1 MVIKLT
7 KLISICYNNYEKV
20 PQTEKIRN
28 GGIKM
33 EIKRD
38 YYLKELI
45 DRIDNQLIKI
55 ITGIRR
61 CGKSYL
67 LNVILKNYLK
77 EQGIDEEHIIQLSL
91 DENKNKKYLEPD
103 VLDEYIRSLI
113 KDKNKYYILLDEIQE
128 VKDFESVLIGFM
140 HIDNVEIYVTGSNSK
155 FLSSDIVTE
164 FRGRGDEIRIYP
176 LSFAEFYS
184 VYDGSEE
191 IALSEYYTYGG
202 LPLTVLS
209 KTDNSKINYLK
220 TQKDNVYI
228 NDIVD
233 RNKVKNKEELE
244 MLVQIIASDIGCLT
258 NPLKLSNNFKERDKL
273 STMTDKTIYN
283 YLGYLQD
290 AFMIEKARRFDV
302 RGKRFIETPQ
312 KYYFTDMGI
321 RNSFLDFRQSEEIS
335 HTMENVIYIEL
346 KKRGYNVDVGSV
358 EIREGDAKKQLEID
372 FVANKGNNKIYI
384 QSALE
389 MKTGEK
395 VKQEQKSLLNVNDF
409 FKKIIIVGDNI
420 KRSRYDNGII
430 LMSIYDFLLDDNSL
444 EY

>member
-1 MVIKLT
+1 
-7 KLISICYNNYEKV
+7 
-20 PQTEKIRN
+20 
-28 GGIKM
+28 M

-45 DRIDNQLIKI
+45 DRLDNGLIKI

-67 LNVILKNYLK
+67 LNTIFKNYLL
-77 EQGIDEEHIIQLSL
+77 EQGTDKEHIIQLSL
-91 DENKNKKYLEPD
+91 DERTNFKYLDPD
-103 VLDEYIRSLI
+103 ELDEYIRSLI
-113 KDKNKYYILLDEIQE
+113 MDEKKYYILLDEIQE
-128 VKDFESVLIGFM
+128 VKEFESVLIGFM
-140 HIDNVEIYVTGSNSK
+140 HINNVEIYVTGSNSK

-164 FRGRGDEIRIYP
+164 FRGRGDEIRVYP

-184 VYDGSEE
+184 VYEGSEE
-191 IALSEYYTYGG
+191 KALSEYYTYGG
-202 LPLTVLS
+202 LPLAIMA
-209 KTDNSKINYLK
+209 KTDNAKINYLK

-233 RNKVKNKEELE
+233 RNNVQNQEELE
-244 MLVQIIASDIGCLT
+244 MLVQIVASDIGSLT
-258 NPLKLSNNFKERDKL
+258 NPLKLSNNFKKRDRM

-290 AFMIEKARRFDV
+290 AFIIEKARRFDV

-335 HTMENVIYIEL
+335 HLMENVIYIEL

-358 EIREGDAKKQLEID
+358 EIREGNTKKQLEID

-389 MKTGEK
+389 MKTREK
-395 VKQEQKSLLNVNDF
+395 VEQEQKSLVNVNDF

-420 KRSRYDNGII
+420 KRSRYENGII
-430 LMSIYDFLLDDNSL
+430 IMSIYDFLLDPESL
-444 EY
+444 SY

>member
-1 MVIKLT
+1 
-7 KLISICYNNYEKV
+7 
-20 PQTEKIRN
+20 
-28 GGIKM
+28 M

-38 YYLKELI
+38 YYLNELI

-55 ITGIRR
+55 VTGIRR

-67 LNVILKNYLK
+67 LNIIFKNYLI

-91 DENKNKKYLEPD
+91 DENKNKKYLNPD
-103 VLDEYIRSLI
+103 MLDEYIRSLI
-113 KDKNKYYILLDEIQE
+113 KDENKYYILLDEIQE
-128 VKDFESVLIGFM
+128 VKDFEAVLIGFL
-140 HIDNVEIYVTGSNSK
+140 HISNVEIYVTGSNSK
-155 FLSSDIVTE
+155 FLSSDIITE
-164 FRGRGDEIRIYP
+164 FRGRGDEIRVYP
-176 LSFAEFYS
+176 LSFSEFYS
-184 VYDGSEE
+184 IYEGSEE
-191 IALSEYYTYGG
+191 KALNEYYTFGG
-202 LPLTVLS
+202 LPLAVLS
-209 KTDNSKINYLK
+209 KTDNSKINYLRM
-220 TQKDNVYI
+220 QKDNVYI
-228 NDIVD
+228 NDIVE
-233 RNKVKNKEELE
+233 RNKVQNKEELE
-244 MLVQIIASDIGCLT
+244 VLVQIIASDIGCLT

-302 RGKRFIETPQ
+302 RGKKFIETPQ

-335 HTMENVIYIEL
+335 HIMENVIYIEL

-358 EIREGDAKKQLEID
+358 EIREGDIKKQLEID

-389 MKTGEK
+389 MKTEEK
-395 VKQEQKSLLNVNDF
+395 VKQEQKSLVNVDDF

-430 LMSIYDFLLDDNSL
+430 LMSIYDFLLDANSL

>member
-1 MVIKLT
+1 
-7 KLISICYNNYEKV
+7 
-20 PQTEKIRN
+20 
-28 GGIKM
+28 M

-67 LNVILKNYLK
+67 LNTIFKNYLI

-91 DENKNKKYLEPD
+91 DENKNKKYLDPD

-113 KDKNKYYILLDEIQE
+113 KDKNKYYILLDEVQE
-128 VKDFESVLIGFM
+128 VKNFESVLIGFM
-140 HIDNVEIYVTGSNSK
+140 HISNVEIYVTGSNSK

-164 FRGRGDEIRIYP
+164 FRGRGDEIRVYP
-176 LSFAEFYS
+176 LSFSEFYS
-184 VYDGSEE
+184 VYEGSEE
-191 IALSEYYTYGG
+191 KALSEYYIYGG
-202 LPLTVLS
+202 LPLTVIA
-209 KTDNSKINYLK
+209 KTDNAKINYLRA
-220 TQKDNVYI
+220 QKDNVYI
-228 NDIVD
+228 NDIVE
-233 RNKVKNKEELE
+233 RNKIQNKEKLE

-258 NPLKLSNNFKERDKL
+258 NPLKLSNNFKERDSL

-302 RGKRFIETPQ
+302 RWKNFIETPQ

-321 RNSFLDFRQSEEIS
+321 RNSFLDFRQSEEVS
-335 HTMENVIYIEL
+335 HIMENVIYIEL

-358 EIREGDAKKQLEID
+358 EIREGNAKKQLEID

-389 MKTGEK
+389 MKTEEK

-420 KRSRYDNGII
+420 KRSRFDNGII
-430 LMSIYDFLLDDNSL
+430 IMSIYDFLLDANSL

>member
-1 MVIKLT
+1 
-7 KLISICYNNYEKV
+7 
-20 PQTEKIRN
+20 
-28 GGIKM
+28 M

-45 DRIDNQLIKI
+45 DRIDNGLIKI

-67 LNVILKNYLK
+67 LNTIFKNYLV
-77 EQGIDEEHIIQLSL
+77 EQGTDEEHIIQLSL
-91 DENKNKKYLEPD
+91 DENKNKKYLTPD
-103 VLDEYIRSLI
+103 VVDEYIRSLI
-113 KDKNKYYILLDEIQE
+113 KDKDKYYILLDEIQE

-140 HIDNVEIYVTGSNSK
+140 HINNVEIYVTGSNSK

-164 FRGRGDEIRIYP
+164 FRGRGDEVRVYP
-176 LSFAEFYS
+176 LSFAEFFS

-191 IALSEYYTYGG
+191 RALSEYYTFGG
-202 LPLTVLS
+202 LPLTILAKS
-209 KTDNSKINYLK
+209 DNSKINYLR

-233 RNKVKNKEELE
+233 RNKIQNKEELE

-258 NPLKLSNNFKERDKL
+258 NPLKLSNNFRERDKL

-302 RGKRFIETPQ
+302 RGKRFIDTPQ

-321 RNSFLDFRQSEEIS
+321 RNSFLEFRQSEEIS

-346 KKRGYNVDVGSV
+346 RKRGYNVDVGSV

-389 MKTGEK
+389 MKTAEK
-395 VKQEQKSLLNVNDF
+395 VQQEQKSLLNVNDF

-420 KRSRYDNGII
+420 KRSRFDNGII
-430 LMSIYDFLLDDNSL
+430 LMSIYDFLLDANSL

>member
-1 MVIKLT
+1 
-7 KLISICYNNYEKV
+7 
-20 PQTEKIRN
+20 
-28 GGIKM
+28 M

-38 YYLKELI
+38 YYLNELI
-45 DRIDNQLIKI
+45 DRLDNGLIKI

-67 LNVILKNYLK
+67 LNTIFKNYLI
-77 EQGIDEEHIIQLSL
+77 EQGTDKEHIIQLSL
-91 DENKNKKYLEPD
+91 DENKNKKYLNPD

-113 KDKNKYYILLDEIQE
+113 KDDNKYYILLDEIQE
-128 VKDFESVLIGFM
+128 VREFESVLIGFM
-140 HIDNVEIYVTGSNSK
+140 HINNVEIYVTGSNSK

-164 FRGRGDEIRIYP
+164 FRGRGDEIRVYP

-184 VYDGSEE
+184 VYDESEE
-191 IALSEYYTYGG
+191 KLLNEYYTYGG
-202 LPLTVLS
+202 LPLTVLA
-209 KTDNSKINYLK
+209 KTDNAKINYLK

-228 NDIVD
+228 NDIID
-233 RNKVKNKEELE
+233 RNKIQNKEELE
-244 MLVQIIASDIGCLT
+244 MLTQIIASDIGCLT
-258 NPLKLSNNFKERDKL
+258 NPLKLSNNFKERDRQY
-273 STMTDKTIYN
+273 TMTDKTIYN
-283 YLGYLQD
+283 YLEYLQN

-358 EIREGDAKKQLEID
+358 EIREGDKKKQLEID

-389 MKTGEK
+389 MKTAEK
-395 VKQEQKSLLNVNDF
+395 VKQEQKSLVNVNDF

-430 LMSIYDFLLDDNSL
+430 IMSIYDFLLDPNSL
-444 EY
+444 YY

>member
-1 MVIKLT
+1 
-7 KLISICYNNYEKV
+7 
-20 PQTEKIRN
+20 
-28 GGIKM
+28 M

-45 DRIDNQLIKI
+45 DRIDNGLIKI

-67 LNVILKNYLK
+67 LNIIFKNYLI
-77 EQGIDEEHIIQLSL
+77 EQGVNKEHIIQLSL

-103 VLDEYIRSLI
+103 SLDEYIRSLI
-113 KDKNKYYILLDEIQE
+113 KDKNKYYILLDEVQE
-128 VKDFESVLIGFM
+128 VKDFEAVLIGFM
-140 HIDNVEIYVTGSNSK
+140 HINNLEINVTGSNSK

-164 FRGRGDEIRIYP
+164 FRGRGDEIRVYP
-176 LSFAEFYS
+176 LSFSEFYS
-184 VYDGSEE
+184 VYNGSEE
-191 IALSEYYTYGG
+191 KALNEYYTFGG

-209 KTDNSKINYLK
+209 KTDNTKINYLK
-220 TQKDNVYI
+220 AQKDNVYI

-233 RNKVKNKEELE
+233 RNKIQNKEELE

-258 NPLKLSNNFKERDKL
+258 NPLKLSNNFKERDKF
-273 STMTDKTIYN
+273 SKIADKTIYN

-290 AFMIEKARRFDV
+290 AFMIEKVKRFDV
-302 RGKRFIETPQ
+302 KRNRVIKTPQ

-321 RNSFLDFRQSEEIS
+321 RNSFLDFRQSEKIS
-335 HTMENVIYIEL
+335 HIMENVIYIEL
-346 KKRGYNVDVGSV
+346 KKLGYNVDVGSV
-358 EIREGDAKKQLEID
+358 EIREGDKKKQLEID

-389 MKTGEK
+389 MKTVDK
-395 VKQEQKSLLNVNDF
+395 VKQEQRSLLNVNDF
-409 FKKIIIVGDNI
+409 FKKIIIVGDNV

-430 LMSIYDFLLDDNSL
+430 LMSIYNFLLDENSL
-444 EY
+444 DY

>member
-1 MVIKLT
+1 
-7 KLISICYNNYEKV
+7 
-20 PQTEKIRN
+20 
-28 GGIKM
+28 M

-38 YYLKELI
+38 YYLRELI
-45 DRIDNQLIKI
+45 DRLDNGLIKI

-67 LNVILKNYLK
+67 LNTIFKKYLL
-77 EQGIDEEHIIQLSL
+77 EQGTDKEHIIQLSL
-91 DENKNKKYLEPD
+91 DERTNFKYLDPD
-103 VLDEYIRSLI
+103 ELDQYIRSLI
-113 KDKNKYYILLDEIQE
+113 IDEKKYYILLDEIQE
-128 VKDFESVLIGFM
+128 VKEFESVLIGFM
-140 HIDNVEIYVTGSNSK
+140 NINNVEIYVTGSNSK

-164 FRGRGDEIRIYP
+164 FRGRGDEIRVYP

-184 VYDGSEE
+184 VYEGSEE
-191 IALSEYYTYGG
+191 KALSEYYTYGG
-202 LPLTVLS
+202 LPLAIMA
-209 KTDNSKINYLK
+209 KTDNAKINYLK

-233 RNKVKNKEELE
+233 RNNVQNQEELE
-244 MLVQIIASDIGCLT
+244 MLVQIVASDIGSLT
-258 NPLKLSNNFKERDKL
+258 NPLKLSNNFKERDRM

-290 AFMIEKARRFDV
+290 AFIIEKARRFDV

-335 HTMENVIYIEL
+335 HSMENVIYIEL

-358 EIREGDAKKQLEID
+358 EIREGNTKKQLEID

-389 MKTGEK
+389 MKTREK
-395 VKQEQKSLLNVNDF
+395 VEQEQKSLVNVNDF

-420 KRSRYDNGII
+420 KRSRYENGII
-430 LMSIYDFLLDDNSL
+430 IMSIYDFLLDPESL
-444 EY
+444 SY

>member
-1 MVIKLT
+1 
-7 KLISICYNNYEKV
+7 
-20 PQTEKIRN
+20 
-28 GGIKM
+28 M

-38 YYLKELI
+38 YYLKELT
-45 DRIDNQLIKI
+45 DRIDNGLIKI

-67 LNVILKNYLK
+67 LNTIFRNYLI
-77 EQGIDEEHIIQLSL
+77 EQGVNEEHIIQLSL
-91 DENKNKKYLEPD
+91 DENKNKKYLDPD
-103 VLDEYIRSLI
+103 VLDEYIRNLI
-113 KDKNKYYILLDEIQE
+113 KDKNKYYILLDEVQE

-140 HIDNVEIYVTGSNSK
+140 HINNVEIYVTGSNSK
-155 FLSSDIVTE
+155 FLSSDIITE
-164 FRGRGDEIRIYP
+164 FRGRGDEIRVYP
-176 LSFAEFYS
+176 LSFAEFFS

-191 IALSEYYTYGG
+191 KALNEYYTFGG
-202 LPLTVLS
+202 LPLTVLA
-209 KTDNSKINYLK
+209 KTDNSKINYLR

-233 RNKVKNKEELE
+233 RNKIQNKEELE

-302 RGKRFIETPQ
+302 RGKRFIDTPQ

-346 KKRGYNVDVGSV
+346 RKRGYNVDVGSV

-389 MKTGEK
+389 MKTSEK
-395 VKQEQKSLLNVNDF
+395 VQQEQKSLINVNDF

-430 LMSIYDFLLDDNSL
+430 LMSIYDFLLDSNSL

>member
-1 MVIKLT
+1 
-7 KLISICYNNYEKV
+7 
-20 PQTEKIRN
+20 
-28 GGIKM
+28 M

-45 DRIDNQLIKI
+45 DRIDNGLIKI

-67 LNVILKNYLK
+67 LNIIFKNYLI
-77 EQGIDEEHIIQLSL
+77 EQGVDKEHIIQLSL

-103 VLDEYIRSLI
+103 NLDEYIRNLI
-113 KDKNKYYILLDEIQE
+113 KDENKYYILLDEVQE
-128 VKDFESVLIGFM
+128 VKDFEAVLIGFM
-140 HIDNVEIYVTGSNSK
+140 HINNLEIYVTGSNSK

-164 FRGRGDEIRIYP
+164 FRGRGDEIRVYP
-176 LSFAEFYS
+176 LSFSEFYS
-184 VYDGSEE
+184 VYNGSEE
-191 IALSEYYTYGG
+191 KALNEYYTFGG

-209 KTDNSKINYLK
+209 KTDNTKINYLR

-233 RNKVKNKEELE
+233 RNKIQNKEELE

-335 HTMENVIYIEL
+335 HIMENVIYIEL

-358 EIREGDAKKQLEID
+358 EIRDGDKKKQLEID

-389 MKTGEK
+389 MKTADK

-409 FKKIIIVGDNI
+409 FKKIIIVGDNV

-430 LMSIYDFLLDDNSL
+430 LMGIYDFLLDENSL
-444 EY
+444 DY

>member
-1 MVIKLT
+1 
-7 KLISICYNNYEKV
+7 
-20 PQTEKIRN
+20 
-28 GGIKM
+28 M

-45 DRIDNQLIKI
+45 DRIDNGLIKI

-67 LNVILKNYLK
+67 LNVIFKNYLLG
-77 EQGIDEEHIIQLSL
+77 ESIDKEHIIQLSL
-91 DENKNKKYLEPD
+91 DENRNKKYLDPD
-103 VLDEYIRSLI
+103 ILDTYIRNLI
-113 KDKNKYYILLDEIQE
+113 KDNNKYYLLLDEVQE
-128 VKDFESVLIGFM
+128 VKDLESVLIGFM
-140 HIDNVEIYVTGSNSK
+140 HISNLEIYVTGSNSK

-164 FRGRGDEIRIYP
+164 FRGRGDEIRVYP
-176 LSFAEFYS
+176 LSFSEFYS
-184 VYDGSEE
+184 VYNGSEE
-191 IALSEYYTYGG
+191 KALNEYYTFGG

-209 KTDNSKINYLK
+209 KTDNTKINYLR

-233 RNKVKNKEELE
+233 RNKIQNKEELE
-244 MLVQIIASDIGCLT
+244 MLVQIVASDIGCLT

-302 RGKRFIETPQ
+302 RRKKVIKTPQ

-321 RNSFLDFRQSEEIS
+321 RNSFIDFRQSEEIS
-335 HTMENVIYIEL
+335 HIMENVIYIEL

-358 EIREGDAKKQLEID
+358 EIREGNTKKQLEID

-389 MKTGEK
+389 MKTADK

-420 KRSRYDNGII
+420 KKSRYDNGII
-430 LMSIYDFLLDDNSL
+430 LMSIYDFLLDENSL
-444 EY
+444 NY